1 MNNRTEL
8 FVQGVNLFGTMAGK
22 IMHQEPFAGQ
32 FGESRTGET
41 EMPDWG
47 EEEVSNALKVC

>member
-1 MNNRTEL
+1 M
-8 FVQGVNLFGTMAGK
+8 FVLGVNHFGTMAGK

-32 FGESRTGET
+32 FGESRAGET

-47 EEEVSNALKVC
+47 EEEVSNSLEVC